1 MNKHLSSRK
10 RKSNLAPKQH
20 CTLPLNCVF
29 ENVSVSKK
37 SFIISALFV
46 VWKPILFAL
55 KQKAFCTEVKKNNI
69 YRRTWRHCLHH
80 IFIRIW
86 IGVIHRLTGFT
97 YCCWSD
103 SSEFQRNNVLIQ
115 QIKNL
120 MNMLISLYESFCNT
134 AVRKFLFSH
143 SFQQIEETHILV
155 VFHLTLKPYFKS
167 LLVDLKYVYTKSGV
181 VHSGNNV
188 WWKYH

>member
-1 MNKHLSSRK
+1 MFHNETIQFNKACVLFDPILIVHWCIGILHAVFFEMVIRRKPANFPKVYRKLRAKFIIIGIYRGSYNLARFVLWYMNKHLSSRK

-20 CTLPLNCVF
+20 CTLPLNRVF

-69 YRRTWRHCLHH
+69 YRRTWWHCLHH

-103 SSEFQRNNVLIQ
+103 SSEFQRNN
-115 QIKNL
+115 
-120 MNMLISLYESFCNT
+120 
-134 AVRKFLFSH
+134 
-143 SFQQIEETHILV
+143 
-155 VFHLTLKPYFKS
+155 
-167 LLVDLKYVYTKSGV
+167 
-181 VHSGNNV
+181 
-188 WWKYH
+188 